1 MQDMIVEQET
11 KVKRKYNINAIIDI
25 KHIWDKEEKYK
36 EIDNQM
42 LAYNEEGEVYY
53 IVDIDN
59 YEKMKYLGY
68 DKANNALRYTRYNT
82 GKNIQN
88 TIGN

>member
-1 MQDMIVEQET
+1 
-11 KVKRKYNINAIIDI
+11 
-25 KHIWDKEEKYK
+25 
-36 EIDNQM
+36 M

-82 GKNIQN
+82 GKKYTEYHWKLIIEYLLQQQGTVKSSRRNIK
-88 TIGN
+88 